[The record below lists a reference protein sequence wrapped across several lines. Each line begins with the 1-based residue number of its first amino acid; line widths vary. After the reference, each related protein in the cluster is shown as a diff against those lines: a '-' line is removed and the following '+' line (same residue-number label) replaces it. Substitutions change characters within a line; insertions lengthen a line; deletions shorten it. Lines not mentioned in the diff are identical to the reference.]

1 MNDGMCP
8 LDSFPY
14 AQEFAAYKEWAD
26 RIENNAVD
34 TLRMCIDKL
43 LLEAQAEKKVYEG
56 KLRNLVRIVNQVKD
70 KKPTANG
77 SESVHLLG
85 GKIRSV
91 NDLKNTL
98 RVVLQDELGL
108 NFDNNDGLKSKTLR
122 EEVES
127 ELLSLV
133 EIVLLNK
140 YGYANQKEREVFE
153 QRLAELT
160 NPDGLPSQQL
170 NVIDQYLSRKNGEA
184 LVKDA
189 VNLVLPYFS

>member
-98 RVVLQDELGL
+98 RVVL
-108 NFDNNDGLKSKTLR
+108 
-122 EEVES
+122 
-127 ELLSLV
+127 
-133 EIVLLNK
+133 
-140 YGYANQKEREVFE
+140 
-153 QRLAELT
+153 
-160 NPDGLPSQQL
+160 
-170 NVIDQYLSRKNGEA
+170 
-184 LVKDA
+184 
-189 VNLVLPYFS
+189 

>member
-14 AQEFAAYKEWAD
+14 AKEFAAYKEWAN
-26 RIENNAVD
+26 RIEKNAVD

-43 LLEAQAEKKVYEG
+43 LLESQAEKKVFDG
-56 KLRNLVRIVNQVKD
+56 KLRNLVRIVNQSKE
-70 KKPTANG
+70 KKATAAVNEG
-77 SESVHLLG
+77 VHMLG

-91 NDLKNTL
+91 SDLKNTL
-98 RVVLQDELGL
+98 RVVLKDELGF
-108 NFDNNDGLKSKTLR
+108 NFDMDSAKSKALNDDI
-122 EEVES
+122 EN

-140 YGYANQKEREVFE
+140 YGYANPKEREVFE
-153 QRLAELT
+153 KRFAELT

-170 NVIDQYLSRKNGEA
+170 NVIDHYLSRKNGEA
-184 LVKDA
+184 IIKDA
-189 VNLVLPYFS
+189 INLVLPYFV